1 MVHGDPELPD
11 ITLPI
16 EQPDDGEG
24 TWIPLD
30 GTDYCLK
37 SNGREWLIAK
47 RLPNKKGGFNYSDY
61 AYYATMRQCIQGLFE
76 RIVKRECVKSD
87 TLDDILFQHNLAY
100 TKIAA
105 LWGKFEDVAS
115 MYAPPSAPSSTTRPP
130 AREMVGMGKDAH
142 HVDVTRV
149 KKTRKRKTK

>member
-24 TWIPLD
+24 IWIPLD
-30 GTDYCLK
+30 GTDYCLR
-37 SNGREWLIAK
+37 SNGREWIIAK
-47 RLPNKKGGFNYSDY
+47 RTLKKKGGFGYGDF

-76 RIVKRECVKSD
+76 RIVKRACVKSN
-87 TLDDILFQHNLAY
+87 TLDDVLFQHQLAY

-115 MYAPPSAPSSTTRPP
+115 LYAPPSAPSSTTRPP
-130 AREMVGMGKDAH
+130 VREMVGTGESEH
-142 HVDVTRV
+142 YVDVTRA
-149 KKTRKRKTK
+149 KKTRKRRSK